1 MVGGTSLDIEDR
13 GALQLCAIET
23 VGVVEEML
31 QLLQQL
37 IKNDEVSERKIV
49 QTAASSER
57 GGNAS

>member
-37 IKNDEVSERKIV
+37 IKNDEVSERKVVLALI
-49 QTAASSER
+49 
-57 GGNAS
+57 